1 MVKHFPYGSQC
12 RLEATPGLAAPTC
25 YRTETRPPRGWTG
38 LVDPHSGKL
47 LGGVN
52 LGIEGG
58 EIMVMVQLATMK
70 NPP

>member
-1 MVKHFPYGSQC
+1 MVKHFPYGSRC
-12 RLEATPGLAAPTC
+12 RLEATRGLAAPTC

-38 LVDPHSGKL
+38 LVDPHSGKS

-52 LGIEGG
+52 LAIGGG
-58 EIMVMVQLATMK
+58 EILATVQLATMK

>member
-1 MVKHFPYGSQC
+1 MVKHFPYGSRC
-12 RLEATPGLAAPTC
+12 RLEATPGLAAPTR
-25 YRTETRPPRGWTG
+25 YRTETRPPRGWAR

-52 LGIEGG
+52 LAIGGG
-58 EIMVMVQLATMK
+58 EILATVQLATMK